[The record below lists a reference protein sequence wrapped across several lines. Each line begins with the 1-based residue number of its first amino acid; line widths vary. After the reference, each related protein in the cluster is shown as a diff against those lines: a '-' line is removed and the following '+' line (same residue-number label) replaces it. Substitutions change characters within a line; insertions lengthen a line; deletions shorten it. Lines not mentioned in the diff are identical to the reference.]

1 MSRFPHKMTAA
12 MVSLGLL
19 TGLAAI
25 PDMADAASYVCKYQ
39 EKQSSK
45 TGTVVGAVAGGAIGG
60 SLADTHNKGLG
71 TVAGA
76 VVGGL
81 VGSKMGKNHGK
92 QRCEDEHAWR
102 TRTVWEKD
110 RHGHRHKVVYK
121 YVDPRYN

>member
-1 MSRFPHKMTAA
+1 MSRFPHEMTAA
-12 MVSLGLL
+12 VVSLGLL

-92 QRCEDEHAWR
+92 QRCEDGHAWR

-110 RHGHRHKVVYK
+110 RHGRRHKVVYK

>member
-1 MSRFPHKMTAA
+1 MSRFYHKCAVAA
-12 MVSLGLL
+12 FSMSLVAGV
-19 TGLAAI
+19 AAI
-25 PDMADAASYVCKYQ
+25 PNIANATSYVCKYE
-39 EKQSSK
+39 EKRSSK
-45 TGTVVGAVAGGAIGG
+45 TGTVIGAVAGGAIGG

-92 QRCEDEHAWR
+92 ERCEDARAWN

-110 RHGHRHKVVYK
+110 KHGHRHKVVYK

>member
-1 MSRFPHKMTAA
+1 MSQFHHKIAA
-12 MVSLGLL
+12 AVVGAGLL

-25 PDMADAASYVCKYQ
+25 PNVADATSYVCKYE
-39 EKQSSK
+39 EKKSSK
-45 TGTVVGAVAGGAIGG
+45 TGTVIGAVAGGAIGG

-92 QRCEDEHAWR
+92 ARCEDEHAWR
-102 TRTVWEKD
+102 ERTVWEKD

-121 YVDPRYN
+121 YVDPRHR